1 MSHFAQKFRTRIN
14 PLIGELEAMLDKFP
28 KFPVLHQDSAMPL
41 LECRSLRK
49 SFEPKKSAVADVT
62 LAVDEGEIVS
72 LLGPSGCGKTTL
84 LRIIAGLEPPESGE
98 VWFAGR
104 DMGTVPPYQRDFGMM
119 FQDFALFPHK
129 NVFDNVAF
137 GLQMR
142 GDTAF
147 DIEHR
152 VNEML
157 QLVDL
162 SGFDQREVDQLSGG
176 EQQRVALA
184 RSLAPG
190 PRLLMLD
197 EPLGAL
203 DRQLRERLMLDLR
216 AILKQVG
223 VTAIYVTHDQLE
235 AFAVSDRIAVMNRGQ
250 IEQLGIPQD
259 VYIQPATPFVA
270 RFLVFQNVIQATV
283 VSKSSVKTSFG
294 LLHLTQLAVSP
305 GSSVTLL
312 VRPEAARFL
321 PTDGA
326 GGQNEIVA
334 EITGVSFRGRFY
346 QVWIKVGDQPLMFE
360 LPHFP
365 GVTGEQ
371 IRIELNPHAIGVFL
385 S

>member
-1 MSHFAQKFRTRIN
+1 
-14 PLIGELEAMLDKFP
+14 
-28 KFPVLHQDSAMPL
+28 MPL

-49 SFEPKKSAVADVT
+49 SFEPGKSAVAGVT
-62 LAVDEGEIVS
+62 LSIEEREIVT

-84 LRIIAGLEPPESGE
+84 LRMIAGLEPPDRGE

-104 DMGTVPPYQRDFGMM
+104 DMGLVPPHQRDFGMM

-137 GLQMR
+137 GLQMH
-142 GDTAF
+142 GDTTSG
-147 DIEHR
+147 IEQR

-157 QLVDL
+157 RLVDL
-162 SGFDQREVDQLSGG
+162 TGFDQREVNQLSGG

-216 AILKQVG
+216 AILKKVG

-235 AFAVSDRIAVMNRGQ
+235 AFAVSDRIAVMNQGNM
-250 IEQLGIPQD
+250 EQFGLPHD
-259 VYIQPATPFVA
+259 VYTHPATPFVA
-270 RFLVFQNVIQATV
+270 RFLGFQNVMEGTV
-283 VSKSSVKTSFG
+283 TAPHTVDSNFG
-294 LLHLTQLAVSP
+294 SLRLAQSLPLT
-305 GSSVTLL
+305 GSAVTLL
-312 VRPEAARFL
+312 IRPEAARIL
-321 PTDGA
+321 PSGA
-326 GGQNEIVA
+326 VA
-334 EITGVSFRGRFY
+334 EFNELLVEITAVSFRGKYY
-346 QVWIKVGDQPLMFE
+346 QVWIKVSDQTLMFE
-360 LPHFP
+360 LPHFA
-365 GVTGEQ
+365 GVIGDQ
-371 IRIELNPHAIGVFL
+371 IRLELDPLAIGLFP